1 MTKHKTL
8 IHNCNEHGREKL
20 EKMPNAAYSL
30 IMDDT
35 SPEDLMNR
43 METVHRKAAKAVSN
57 H

>member
-8 IHNCNEHGREKL
+8 IHNGNEHGRE
-20 EKMPNAAYSL
+20 ERDKMPNAACSL

-35 SPEDLMNR
+35 SLHDLMNR
-43 METVHRKAAKAVSN
+43 METVHRKAKAVSN